1 MASGD
6 TQPTQPLSGAYAY
19 APPAPTRKRRRA
31 WPWVIVI
38 VVVAGL
44 AVAAWF
50 AGEWIA
56 QGIVT
61 KTIRDQVVTQLSLP
75 ADQDVDV
82 VVEGAVLPQLIRG
95 SLDDVTV
102 SSEDVALEAFVG
114 DVTVHAQDIAIRGE
128 AAARAATATVVLD
141 LEQLRTLLSTIQDF
155 PTDSLGLAE
164 PDVTMSTEL
173 SLFGATVPIGIALT
187 PTAVEGDIVLTP
199 ASLQL
204 AGSEFTAEELS
215 DRFGRLT
222 DAVLRDYTICIAQ
235 YIPAG
240 VLLSSIA
247 VTGDQVIAQLDVD
260 GAIVSDPA
268 LQETGVCA

>member
-1 MASGD
+1 
-6 TQPTQPLSGAYAY
+6 
-19 APPAPTRKRRRA
+19 
-31 WPWVIVI
+31 
-38 VVVAGL
+38 
-44 AVAAWF
+44 
-50 AGEWIA
+50 
-56 QGIVT
+56 
-61 KTIRDQVVTQLSLP
+61 
-75 ADQDVDV
+75 

-102 SSEDVALEAFVG
+102 SSEDVALQAFVG

-128 AAARAATATVVLD
+128 AAARVATATVVLD

-155 PTDSLGLAE
+155 PADSLGLAE

-173 SLFGATVPIGIALT
+173 SLFGATLPIAIALT
-187 PTAVEGDIVLTP
+187 PTAVDGDIVLTP

-204 AGSEFTAEELS
+204 AGNQITAEELS
-215 DRFGRLT
+215 DRFGRIT
-222 DAVLRDYTICIAQ
+222 DAVLRDYTVCIAQ

-240 VLLSSIA
+240 VELSSIA
-247 VTGDQVIAQLDVD
+247 VTGDQVIADLDVD